1 MNETIHRRASTER
14 RPFLHMPVPWVFVLA
29 YLLGVGLQF
38 LGSGASIDLGPI
50 AG

>member
-1 MNETIHRRASTER
+1 MSQAVDRLARATR